1 MEPQTIEAE
10 KFTSALD
17 DLVNIFIEHD
27 FTVKEAQIFLQSSDI
42 LCAMMDQ
49 FIARDADLARLRKV
63 THPPEHVLGFIKE
76 ECPTYAFL
84 LDSIDHREIEK
95 IFFTL
100 MQRREIYDRYKIW
113 CGKKSMRPLH
123 RVPFYETLQ
132 SLKFRVHPEKPHDL
146 HEKAQRFSGG
156 SSL

>member
-1 MEPQTIEAE
+1 MKTQTIEPE
-10 KFTSALD
+10 KFTNALD
-17 DLVNIFIEHD
+17 DLVNILIEHD

-42 LCAMMDQ
+42 LSAMMHQ
-49 FIARDADLARLRKV
+49 FMARDADLAKLRKV
-63 THPPEHVLGFIKE
+63 THSPEHVLGFIKE

-113 CGKKSMRPLH
+113 CGEKSMRPLN

-132 SLKFRVHPEKPHDL
+132 SLKFRLHLEKPHGL
-146 HEKAQRFSGG
+146 HEKDQGCSGG
-156 SSL
+156 SPL